1 MVRMC
6 CITME
11 SGRLAASLLH
21 GIGRRVCVTHL
32 YEVVR
37 GVRHAAAG
45 EAHVHAAP
53 RQRRQPP
60 QHALYLRLVVA
71 QTRIVTA

>member
-1 MVRMC
+1 MVRHFS
-6 CITME
+6 ME

-37 GVRHAAAG
+37 GIGHAAAR
-45 EAHVHAAP
+45 EAHVDAAP
-53 RQRRQPP
+53 RQQRQPP
-60 QHALYLRLVVA
+60 QHALHLQSVVA
-71 QTRIVTA
+71 QIRIVTA